1 MCTHTCT
8 YIHKHTHTL
17 RHTIMSVVRFKYYIV
32 YYFLYV
38 LEKQFVQNVLSL
50 LNLYRV
56 AIVIAI
62 ILIKIR
68 SILDLSNHLKP

>member
-1 MCTHTCT
+1 
-8 YIHKHTHTL
+8 
-17 RHTIMSVVRFKYYIV
+17 MSVVRFKYYIV

-56 AIVIAI
+56 VIVIAI